1 MNSQIINPDRYKK
14 TTKKEL
20 EKRKKKNKQ
29 KYSTKISKKNDLK
42 YNKNKQKQIKSKE
55 IKLNTLDSYNDLSET
70 ENLKIKTKKA
80 KKKIIYIPKILKISF
95 VVIAIILI
103 GFLSKQVIKIE
114 NMPILSV
121 FSNKEKDVELKSSYN
136 LKLGISKLD
145 NLKRIKLTCKH

>member
-1 MNSQIINPDRYKK
+1 MNFQIIDPDRYKK

-55 IKLNTLDSYNDLSET
+55 IKLNTFDSYNDLSET

-114 NMPILSV
+114 NKIFYIVS
-121 FSNKEKDVELKSSYN
+121 
-136 LKLGISKLD
+136 
-145 NLKRIKLTCKH
+145 